1 MTEAARLGG
10 SGTGPITGRT
20 RLYGILADPIVH
32 VKTPQVMH
40 ALFVEHD
47 IDGVLVPF
55 HVTPG
60 GLAVALEGLRRVENF
75 GGFIATVPH
84 KPAML
89 TLCDRVSDH
98 ARLVGAVNCVR
109 READGAMVG
118 DMLDGIGFV
127 EGLRA
132 SGFDLGG
139 KRVFL
144 AGAGGAASAIAFA
157 LAGAGVE
164 ALTIANRTQ
173 AKADD
178 LADRVSEAYPAIS
191 VQGGKTALDE
201 ADLVVNGTALGM
213 APDDPLPLDVERLH
227 ADQTAA
233 EVIMEPAQTAFLK
246 AACAKGCRVHPGLPM
261 LESQIRLM
269 ARHMEAL

>member
-1 MTEAARLGG
+1 MTEIAKPGE

-20 RLYGILADPIVH
+20 RLYGILADPIAH

-40 ALFVEHD
+40 ALFAEHG

-55 HVTPG
+55 HVKPN
-60 GLAVALEGLRRVENF
+60 GLADALEGLRCIENF
-75 GGFIATVPH
+75 GGFVVTVPH

-89 TLCDRVSDH
+89 TLCDRVSNH

-118 DMLDGIGFV
+118 EILDGIGFV
-127 EGLRA
+127 EGLQA
-132 SGFDLGG
+132 SGFDLVG
-139 KRVFL
+139 KRAFL

-157 LAGAGVE
+157 LADAGIE
-164 ALTIANRTQ
+164 ALTITNRTQ

-178 LADRVSEAYPAIS
+178 LAARVCAAYPALS
-191 VQGGKTALDE
+191 VQGGKTALDK
-201 ADLVVNGTALGM
+201 ADLVVNGTVLGM
-213 APDDPLPLDVERLH
+213 MPDDPLPLDTERLH
-227 ADQTAA
+227 AGQMAA
-233 EVIMEPAQTAFLK
+233 EVIMEPAQTAFLR
-246 AACAKGCRVHPGLPM
+246 AAREQGCRVHPGLPM
-261 LESQIRLM
+261 LRSQIRLM

>member
-1 MTEAARLGG
+1 MIEVEKPGG
-10 SGTGPITGRT
+10 SGTGAITGRT
-20 RLYGILADPIVH
+20 RLYGIVADPIAH

-40 ALFVEHD
+40 ALFVEHA

-55 HVTPG
+55 HITPG
-60 GLAVALEGLRRVENF
+60 GLARALDGLRAVENF
-75 GGFIATVPH
+75 GGFIATLPH

-89 TLCDRVSDH
+89 DLCDRVSDH
-98 ARLVGAVNCVR
+98 ARLCGAVNCVR

-132 SGFDLGG
+132 SGFDPKH
-139 KRVFL
+139 KRAFL

-157 LAGAGVE
+157 LAGAGVDS
-164 ALTIANRTQ
+164 LTIANRTR

-178 LADRVSEAYPAIS
+178 LARRVFEAYPEVT
-191 VQGGKTALDE
+191 VQGGDAALHD

-213 APDDPLPLDVERLH
+213 QRDDPLPLDTERLRPG
-227 ADQTAA
+227 QTAA
-233 EVIMEPAQTAFLK
+233 EVIMDPVETAFLQ
-246 AACAKGCRVHPGLPM
+246 AARAKGCRIHPGLPM
-261 LESQIRLM
+261 LQSQIRLM
-269 ARHMEAL
+269 AHHMGAL

>member
-1 MTEAARLGG
+1 MTEIAGPGG

-20 RLYGILADPIVH
+20 KLYGILADPIAH

-40 ALFVEHD
+40 ALFVEHE

-55 HVTPG
+55 HVRPD
-60 GLAVALEGLRRVENF
+60 GLAGALEGLRRVENF

-89 TLCDRVSDH
+89 DLCDRVSDH

-109 READGAMVG
+109 REAGGAMVG

-127 EGLRA
+127 EGLKA
-132 SGFDLGG
+132 SGFGLDG

-157 LAGAGVE
+157 LADAGIKT
-164 ALTIANRTQ
+164 LTIANRTQ
-173 AKADD
+173 ARADD
-178 LADRVSEAYPAIS
+178 LAARVREAYPALS

-213 APDDPLPLDVERLH
+213 MPKDPLPLDTQRLH
-227 ADQTAA
+227 AGQTAA

-246 AACAKGCRVHPGLPM
+246 AARAQGCHIHPGLPM
-261 LESQIRLM
+261 LRSQIRLM
-269 ARHMEAL
+269 ARHMGAL